1 MVDFKI
7 LDTFYKKT
15 TIRLQEATIS
25 LFTRYLSSQS
35 MAINRITM
43 KSSMPVTEGRLL
55 VGVIL
60 ALYVLLSYA
69 RFHYSS
75 ETYFPLFSAA
85 LNENLLEDDI
95 FIRDHLFFHTARVFF
110 AGLRLLGEALPGIPI
125 IGAMFLLFLLTN
137 IFSIYS
143 AFVLGKHFGTRTY
156 ALFLCV
162 ILFSAFEYLRG
173 ADVSVIYNHPFSPT
187 AVAFPFAIY
196 SLVSFF
202 RARYLWSILAVFVTG
217 ALNLKLGFA
226 VGLPIAGVMVFLF
239 LRESGKRRDLL
250 RAGLIGLPFFI
261 GFAWYVALGRS
272 DISDCPELLDVMIKR
287 EGNESDV
294 LLNVGWI
301 QGGRTYYYFL
311 INAMAFYY
319 CLKNKDQELWRVVFY
334 LLVVSNVF
342 LLCGAGVSL
351 LSTKASV
358 GRELLM
364 LPWPKLAVVPTLLS
378 LIVVCKMV
386 IDSPTREYS
395 VRGRLGCTLLFGG
408 IFLALLNVDLIGD
421 QHFGLRMV
429 LVVSVLVVAGVYCSG
444 HLCGKGNF
452 SFSATT
458 IVILFLASA
467 QVAIATFNVR
477 NIWNEGRSRAWD
489 STLIRPPGSFDS
501 SEWAAAK
508 WLNSK
513 ELTAG
518 LAVYPT
524 LRTNPIKFNSWR
536 RYSTVP
542 MYVTGSV
549 TDYYGSCELKAEM
562 ERRRRVV
569 SNWQVLDDASGIH
582 EENVKWI
589 ILEKIDLP
597 HLRDKS
603 LQQVYENQRFVILEL

>member
-1 MVDFKI
+1 
-7 LDTFYKKT
+7 
-15 TIRLQEATIS
+15 
-25 LFTRYLSSQS
+25 
-35 MAINRITM
+35 M
-43 KSSMPVTEGRLL
+43 KDAMPVTENRLL
-55 VGVIL
+55 VGAIL
-60 ALYVLLSYA
+60 ALCVLLSYS

-75 ETYFPLFSAA
+75 EVYFPLFSAA
-85 LNENLLEDDI
+85 LNQNFLEDDI
-95 FIRDHLFFHTARVFF
+95 FIRDHFFFHTARIFF
-110 AGLRLLGEALPGIPI
+110 TGLRLFGEALPGIPT
-125 IGAMFLLFLLTN
+125 IGVMLLLFLLTN
-137 IFSIYS
+137 IFCIYS

-162 ILFSAFEYLRG
+162 ILFSPFEYLRG
-173 ADVSVIYNHPFSPT
+173 ADVSIIYNHPFSAT

-202 RARYLWSILAVFVTG
+202 RARYLWSILAVFFTG

-226 VGLPIAGVMVFLF
+226 IGLPIAGVMVFLF
-239 LRESGKRRDLL
+239 FRESGKRRDLL

-272 DISDCPELLDVMIKR
+272 DISDCPELLDMMIKR

-294 LLNVGWI
+294 LLNIGWI

-311 INAMAFYY
+311 LNAIAFYY
-319 CLKNKDQELWRVVFY
+319 CLKNKEEELWRVTFH
-334 LLVVSNVF
+334 LLVVSNAF
-342 LLCGAGVSL
+342 LLCGAVVSL
-351 LSTKASV
+351 LSTNAGV
-358 GRELLM
+358 GQQLLM

-378 LIVVCKMV
+378 LIVVCKMI
-386 IDSPTREYS
+386 IDSPTLEYS
-395 VRGRLGCTLLFGG
+395 TGERLGFTLLFGG

-421 QHFGLRMV
+421 KHFGLRIV
-429 LVVSVLVVAGVYCSG
+429 LAVLVLVVAGVYCSG
-444 HLCGKGNF
+444 HLCGKRNLSLG
-452 SFSATT
+452 STT
-458 IVILFLASA
+458 IAILFLASV
-467 QVAIATFNVR
+467 QVAIATFNAR
-477 NIWNEGRSRAWD
+477 NIWNEGRSRGWD
-489 STLIRPPGSFDS
+489 STLFRTPGSFDS

-513 ELTAG
+513 ELMAG
-518 LAVYPT
+518 LAIYPT
-524 LRTNPIKFNSWR
+524 LRSNPIEFNSWR

-549 TDYYGSCELKAEM
+549 VDYYGSCELKAEA

-569 SNWQVLDDASGIH
+569 SDWQVLDDAVGIH

>member
-1 MVDFKI
+1 
-7 LDTFYKKT
+7 
-15 TIRLQEATIS
+15 
-25 LFTRYLSSQS
+25 
-35 MAINRITM
+35 M
-43 KSSMPVTEGRLL
+43 KDAMPVTENRLL
-55 VGVIL
+55 VGAIL
-60 ALYVLLSYA
+60 ALCVLLSYS

-75 ETYFPLFSAA
+75 EVYFPLFSAA
-85 LNENLLEDDI
+85 LNQNFLEDDI
-95 FIRDHLFFHTARVFF
+95 FIRDHFFFHTARIFF
-110 AGLRLLGEALPGIPI
+110 TGLRLFGEALPGIPT
-125 IGAMFLLFLLTN
+125 IGVMLLLFLLTN
-137 IFSIYS
+137 IFCIYS

-162 ILFSAFEYLRG
+162 ILFSPFEYLRG
-173 ADVSVIYNHPFSPT
+173 ADVSIIYNHPFSPT

-202 RARYLWSILAVFVTG
+202 RARYLWSILAVLFTG

-239 LRESGKRRDLL
+239 FRESGKRRDLL

-272 DISDCPELLDVMIKR
+272 DISDCPELLDMMIKR

-294 LLNVGWI
+294 LLNIGWI

-311 INAMAFYY
+311 LNAIAFYY
-319 CLKNKDQELWRVVFY
+319 CLKNKEEELWRVTFH
-334 LLVVSNVF
+334 LLVVSNAF
-342 LLCGAGVSL
+342 LLCGAVVSL
-351 LSTKASV
+351 LSTNAGV
-358 GRELLM
+358 GQQLLM

-378 LIVVCKMV
+378 LIVVCKMI
-386 IDSPTREYS
+386 IDSPTLEYS
-395 VRGRLGCTLLFGG
+395 TGERLGFTLLFGG

-421 QHFGLRMV
+421 KHFGLRIV
-429 LVVSVLVVAGVYCSG
+429 LVVLVLVVAGVYCSG
-444 HLCGKGNF
+444 HLCGKRNL
-452 SFSATT
+452 SFGSTT

-477 NIWNEGRSRAWD
+477 NIWNEGRSRGWD

-513 ELTAG
+513 ELMAG
-518 LAVYPT
+518 LAINPT
-524 LRTNPIKFNSWR
+524 LRSNPIEFNSWR

-549 TDYYGSCELKAEM
+549 VDYYGSCELKAEA

-569 SNWQVLDDASGIH
+569 SDWQVLDDAVGIH